1 MRRIASILAIAL
13 ATAVGL
19 LAAAPPY
26 ASADEGYRQTAAT
39 VYRLDPANGRLRV
52 TVTLKV
58 TNRTPDS
65 REPYAC
71 IEYTEGW
78 FPIPYPS
85 TCYNVTR
92 YYLTTTSALVEN
104 EATSLKAVSGGKRLE
119 VSKGTPGAAYR
130 AVTVTF
136 PRLYFGESRT
146 VKLTYTVKGGKP
158 RSPTATRTMRAFASF
173 CAVANGTDSSTVTI
187 RLPKGFSVDTSGEK
201 LKAKVV
207 GKERVLSSGKI
218 TNPEGWFA
226 CFTGTNRAGYKTD
239 TLAAHDGREINLRS
253 WPEDPAWAKGVR
265 ADIVSSLP
273 LLERLTGTGMDGE
286 AELSVQEAATGA
298 EYAGFYDARTGTI
311 TVGEDYGQ
319 PALVEHELAHVWFN
333 RTAFKDTWLSEG
345 LAEWAGRAVSDEAGA
360 CTRPEAAAASVQLT
374 EWRYLAPRASQEE
387 RDAVAAQYAAAC
399 WVVTAVAS
407 AAGDEG
413 MTAAVS
419 ALLER
424 RDPYAADPKADR
436 ATRVATWKDWLDA
449 VDELALAPAG
459 ADGTLASN
467 LLVEYG
473 VAGNQ
478 ALLEERAAVREAYRE
493 LTATAGGWVVPVAV
507 RVPLAAW
514 HFRDARA
521 AVEAARRTWE
531 LTGETDATL
540 AGVDARHGPAAEAWA
555 RATTL
560 AELEAAA
567 DLADRQLRAAR
578 DVADAHAMLG
588 SPLDVA
594 QQVGLFGTRVPSVDA
609 AIPAVRA
616 GDGDAVAR
624 ITADIRGTVDGLR
637 AAGQQRMV
645 AGGSAALVLLAVL
658 AVLLVRRAR
667 QASLRRAEAHALAA
681 TVAVAE
687 AHQRPVPFGGPGPE
701 LRASHP
707 ADDSTTQVW
716 IVPIVPSHADADL
729 GSLVRKPP
737 SPLPG
742 PPAAPGPPPGPPPGP
757 RPGSSPSPRP

>member
-1 MRRIASILAIAL
+1 MTLASGCTAVHHVPDMRRFVATLAIAL
-13 ATAVGL
+13 ATALGL

-26 ASADEGYRQTAAT
+26 AAADEGYRQTATT
-39 VYRLDPANGRLRV
+39 VYRLDPANGRLQV

-92 YYLTTTSALVEN
+92 YYLTTASALVEN
-104 EATSLKAVSGGKRLE
+104 EAKSIKAVSGGKRLA
-119 VSKGTPGAAYR
+119 VTKGTPGAAYR
-130 AVTVTF
+130 VVTMTF
-136 PRLYFGESRT
+136 PKLYFGESRT
-146 VKLTYTVKGGKP
+146 VKLTYAVKGGKP

-173 CAVANGTDSSTVTI
+173 CAIANGTDSSTVTV
-187 RLPKGFSVDTSGEK
+187 RLPKGFNVTASGEK

-207 GKERVLSSGKI
+207 GKERVLSSGRI

-239 TLAAHDGREINLRS
+239 TLAAHDGREISLRS
-253 WPEDPAWAKGVR
+253 WPEDPAWATGVR

-273 LLERLTGTGMDGE
+273 LLERLTGTGLDGE
-286 AELSVQEAATGA
+286 AKLSVQEAATGA
-298 EYAGFYDARTGTI
+298 EYAGFYDAKTGTV

-333 RTAFKDTWLSEG
+333 GTSFKETWLSEG
-345 LAEWAGRAVSDEAGA
+345 LAEWAGRSVSGESGG
-360 CTRPEAAAASVQLT
+360 CTRPDAAAGTVRLAD
-374 EWRYLAPRASQEE
+374 WRYLAPRASPEE

-399 WVVTAVAS
+399 WVVTAVAN
-407 AAGDEG
+407 AAGDQG

-459 ADGTLASN
+459 ADETLASN

-473 VAGNQ
+473 VAGDR
-478 ALLEERAAVREAYRE
+478 ALFDERAAARQAYHG
-493 LTATAGGWVVPVAV
+493 LAAATEGWVVPAAV
-507 RVPLAAW
+507 RAPLAAW
-514 HFRDARA
+514 HFRDAQA
-521 AVEAARRTWE
+521 AVEAASRTWE
-531 LTGETDATL
+531 LTGETDALL

-555 RATTL
+555 RATSL
-560 AELEAAA
+560 ADLDAAA
-567 DLADRQLRAAR
+567 DLAGRQLSAAR
-578 DVADAHAMLG
+578 DVADAQAMLD

-594 QQVGLFGTRVPSVDA
+594 QQVGLFGTQVPSADA

-616 GDGDAVAR
+616 GDGDTVAG
-624 ITADIRGTVDGLR
+624 ITADIRATVAGLR
-637 AAGQQRMV
+637 ATGQQRMV

-658 AVLLVRRAR
+658 AVVLVRRAR
-667 QASLRRAEAHALAA
+667 QASLRRAEARASAA

-687 AHQRPVPFGGPGPE
+687 AHQRPVPFIGPE
-701 LRASHP
+701 PGHAAPHP

-716 IVPIVPSHADADL
+716 IVPIVPSDIDADL
-729 GSLVRKPP
+729 GSLVHKPP
-737 SPLPG
+737 S
-742 PPAAPGPPPGPPPGP
+742 PPPGPPPS
-757 RPGSSPSPRP
+757 PGR

>member
-1 MRRIASILAIAL
+1 LASSHAAVHHVADMRRFISTLAIAL
-13 ATAVGL
+13 ATALGL
-19 LAAAPPY
+19 LAAAPPSV
-26 ASADEGYRQTAAT
+26 SADEGYRQTAAT

-65 REPYAC
+65 REPYSC
-71 IEYTEGW
+71 IEYTDGW

-85 TCYNVTR
+85 TCYNTTR

-104 EATSLKAVSGGKRLE
+104 EATAIKAVSGGKRLA
-119 VSKGTPGAAYR
+119 VANGAPGTAYR

-136 PRLYFGESRT
+136 PKLYFGESRT

-158 RSPTATRTMRAFASF
+158 RSSTATRTMRAFASF
-173 CAVANGTDSSTVTI
+173 CAIANGTDSGTVTV
-187 RLPKGFSVDTSGEK
+187 RLPKGFAVTTSGDK

-218 TNPEGWFA
+218 TTPEGWFA
-226 CFTGTNRAGYKTD
+226 CFSGTNRAGYKTD
-239 TLAAHDGREINLRS
+239 TLAAHDGREISLRS

-273 LLERLTGTGMDGE
+273 LLERLTGTGMDRE
-286 AELSVQEAATGA
+286 AKLSVQEAATGA
-298 EYAGFYDARTGTI
+298 EYAGFYDAKTGTI

-333 RTAFKDTWLSEG
+333 RTSFKETWLSEG
-345 LAEWAGRAVSDEAGA
+345 LAEWAGRAVSGESGG
-360 CTRPEAAAASVQLT
+360 CTRPDATAGSVRLT

-399 WVVTAVAS
+399 WVVTAVAT

-459 ADGTLASN
+459 ADETLASN

-473 VAGNQ
+473 VAGDQ
-478 ALLEERAAVREAYRE
+478 ALFDERAAVRQAYRD
-493 LTATAGGWVVPVAV
+493 LLAAAHGWVVPAAV
-507 RVPLAAW
+507 RAPLAAW

-521 AVEAARRTWE
+521 AVEAASRTWE
-531 LTGETDATL
+531 LTGETDAAL
-540 AGVDARHGPAAEAWA
+540 PGVDARHGPAAEAWA

-560 AELEAAA
+560 AELDAAA
-567 DLADRQLRAAR
+567 DLADRQLNAAR
-578 DVADAHAMLG
+578 DVAEAQAMLD
-588 SPLDVA
+588 SPLDIA
-594 QQVGLFGTRVPSVDA
+594 QQVGLFGTQVPSVDT

-616 GDGDAVAR
+616 GDGDTVAR
-624 ITADIRGTVDGLR
+624 ITADTRATVAGLR
-637 AAGQQRMV
+637 ATGQQRMV
-645 AGGSAALVLLAVL
+645 AGGTAALVLLAIL

-667 QASLRRAEAHALAA
+667 QASLRRAEARASAA

-687 AHQRPVPFGGPGPE
+687 AHQRPLPFAGPGPE
-701 LRASHP
+701 LRSTHP
-707 ADDSTTQVW
+707 VDDSTTQVW
-716 IVPIVPSHADADL
+716 IVPIVPSEADADL
-729 GSLVRKPP
+729 GSLVHKPP
-737 SPLPG
+737 I
-742 PPAAPGPPPGPPPGP
+742 PPPGPPPS
-757 RPGSSPSPRP
+757 PGR

>member
-1 MRRIASILAIAL
+1 MHHVPDMRRIVSTFAIAL

-19 LAAAPPY
+19 LAAVPPY

-39 VYRLDPANGRLRV
+39 VYRLDPANGRLQV
-52 TVTLKV
+52 TVTIKV
-58 TNRTPDS
+58 TNRTPDA
-65 REPYAC
+65 REPYSC

-119 VSKGTPGAAYR
+119 VAKGTPGAAYR

-136 PRLYFGESRT
+136 PKLYFGESRT

-158 RSPTATRTMRAFASF
+158 RSSTATRTMRAFASF
-173 CAVANGTDSSTVTI
+173 CAVANGTDSSTVTV

-273 LLERLTGTGMDGE
+273 LLERLTGTGMDSE
-286 AELSVQEAATGA
+286 AQLSVQEAATGS
-298 EYAGFYDARTGTI
+298 EYAGFYDAKTGTI

-333 RTAFKDTWLSEG
+333 RTTFKETWLSEG

-360 CTRPEAAAASVQLT
+360 CTRPETTVGGVQLA

-459 ADGTLASN
+459 ADETLASN

-473 VAGNQ
+473 VAGNRT
-478 ALLEERAAVREAYRE
+478 LLDERAAVRLAYRE
-493 LTATAGGWVVPVAV
+493 LTATADGWVVPVAV
-507 RVPLAAW
+507 RAPLAAW

-521 AVEAARRTWE
+521 AVEAAGRTWE
-531 LTGETDATL
+531 LTGETDAVL
-540 AGVDARHGPAAEAWA
+540 AGVDARRGPAAEAWA

-560 AELEAAA
+560 AELDAAA
-567 DLADRQLRAAR
+567 DLADRQLSAAR
-578 DVADAHAMLG
+578 DVADAQAMLD
-588 SPLDVA
+588 SPLDIA
-594 QQVGLFGTRVPSVDA
+594 QQVGLFGTQVPSVEV

-616 GDGDAVAR
+616 GDGDTVAR
-624 ITADIRGTVDGLR
+624 ITADIRSTVAGLR

-667 QASLRRAEAHALAA
+667 QASLRRAEARASAA
-681 TVAVAE
+681 IVAVAE
-687 AHQRPVPFGGPGPE
+687 AHQRPVPFDAGPE
-701 LRASHP
+701 HRAAHP
-707 ADDSTTQVW
+707 VDDSTTQVW
-716 IVPIVPSHADADL
+716 IVPIVPSDTDADL

-737 SPLPG
+737 SPP
-742 PPAAPGPPPGPPPGP
+742 PGPPPGPPPS
-757 RPGSSPSPRP
+757 PGR

>member
-1 MRRIASILAIAL
+1 MRRFVSTLAIAL
-13 ATAVGL
+13 ATALGL

-26 ASADEGYRQTAAT
+26 AAADEGYRQTATT
-39 VYRLDPANGRLRV
+39 VYRLDPANGRLQV

-65 REPYAC
+65 REPYSC

-104 EATSLKAVSGGKRLE
+104 EAKAVKAVSGAKRLAVAE
-119 VSKGTPGAAYR
+119 GAPGAAYR
-130 AVTVTF
+130 AVTMAF
-136 PRLYFGESRT
+136 PKLYFGESRT
-146 VKLTYTVKGGKP
+146 IKLTYTVKGGKP
-158 RSPTATRTMRAFASF
+158 RSSTATRTMKAFASF
-173 CAVANGTDSSTVTI
+173 CAIANGTDSSTVTVRI
-187 RLPKGFSVDTSGEK
+187 PKGFAVTASGEK
-201 LKAKVV
+201 LTTKVV
-207 GKERVLSSGKI
+207 GKERVLASGKI

-239 TLAAHDGREINLRS
+239 TLAAHDGREISLRS
-253 WPEDPAWAKGVR
+253 WPEDPAWASGVR

-273 LLERLTGTGMDGE
+273 LLERLTGTGLDGE
-286 AELSVQEAATGA
+286 AKLSVQEAATGA
-298 EYAGFYDARTGTI
+298 EYAGFYDAKTGTV

-333 RTAFKDTWLSEG
+333 RTSLQETWLSEG
-345 LAEWAGRAVSDEAGA
+345 LAEWAGRAVSGESGA
-360 CTRPEAAAASVQLT
+360 CDRPGAAAGTVRLAD
-374 EWRYLAPRASQEE
+374 WRYLAPRASQEE

-399 WVVTAVAS
+399 WVVTAVAN

-424 RDPYAADPKADR
+424 RDPYAADPKAAR
-436 ATRVATWKDWLDA
+436 ATRIATWKDWLDA

-459 ADGTLASN
+459 ADDALASG

-473 VAGNQ
+473 VASDQ
-478 ALLEERAAVREAYRE
+478 ALLDERAKARQAYHE
-493 LTATAGGWVVPVAV
+493 LLATADGWVVPVAV
-507 RVPLAAW
+507 RAPLAAW
-514 HFRDARA
+514 HFRDAQT

-531 LTGETDATL
+531 LTGETDAVL
-540 AGVDARHGPAAEAWA
+540 AGVDARHGPAADAWA

-560 AELEAAA
+560 AELDAAA
-567 DLADRQLRAAR
+567 DLAGRQLSAAR
-578 DVADAHAMLG
+578 DVADAQAMLD
-588 SPLDVA
+588 SPLDIA
-594 QQVGLFGTRVPSVDA
+594 QRVGLFGTQVPSVDA
-609 AIPAVRA
+609 AIPAVRT

-624 ITADIRGTVDGLR
+624 ITSDIRATVAGLR
-637 AAGQQRMV
+637 ATGEQRMV

-667 QASLRRAEAHALAA
+667 QASLRRAEARALAA

-687 AHQRPVPFGGPGPE
+687 AHQRPVPFDGSDPGQ
-701 LRASHP
+701 RAPHP

-716 IVPIVPSHADADL
+716 LGPIVPSDIDADL
-729 GSLVRKPP
+729 GSLVHRPP
-737 SPLPG
+737 S
-742 PPAAPGPPPGPPPGP
+742 PPPGPPPS
-757 RPGSSPSPRP
+757 PGR

>member
-1 MRRIASILAIAL
+1 MRRLVSTLALAL
-13 ATAVGL
+13 ATALGL

-39 VYRLDPANGRLRV
+39 VYRLDPANGRLQV

-58 TNRTPDS
+58 TNRTPDA
-65 REPYAC
+65 REPYSC

-104 EATSLKAVSGGKRLE
+104 EAKAIKAVSGGKRLA
-119 VSKGTPGAAYR
+119 VAKGAPGAAYR

-136 PRLYFGESRT
+136 PKLYFGESRT

-173 CAVANGTDSSTVTI
+173 CAIANGTDSSTVTV
-187 RLPKGFSVDTSGEK
+187 RLPKGFSVDTQRREAQGE
-201 LKAKVV
+201 
-207 GKERVLSSGKI
+207 
-218 TNPEGWFA
+218 
-226 CFTGTNRAGYKTD
+226 
-239 TLAAHDGREINLRS
+239 GRGQGAR
-253 WPEDPAWAKGVR
+253 P
-265 ADIVSSLP
+265 
-273 LLERLTGTGMDGE
+273 LERKDHEPRGLVRLLHRHQPGRLQDGHARRARRPRDQPALVARGSRLGEGRARGHRVEPAAPRAADRDGMDSE
-286 AELSVQEAATGA
+286 AKLSVQEAATGA
-298 EYAGFYDARTGTI
+298 EYAGFYDAKTGTI

-333 RTAFKDTWLSEG
+333 RTSFKETWLSEG
-345 LAEWAGRAVSDEAGA
+345 LAEWAGRAVSGESGA
-360 CTRPEAAAASVQLT
+360 CTRPEAAAGSVRLT

-436 ATRVATWKDWLDA
+436 ATRVATWRDWLDA

-459 ADGTLASN
+459 ADATLASN

-478 ALLEERAAVREAYRE
+478 DLFDERAAVRQAYHE
-493 LTATAGGWVVPVAV
+493 LVATADGWAVPVAV
-507 RVPLAAW
+507 RAPLAAW

-531 LTGETDATL
+531 LTGETDAVL
-540 AGVDARHGPAAEAWA
+540 AGIDARHGPAAEAWA
-555 RATTL
+555 RATTRRRPGRGCGPRRPP
-560 AELEAAA
+560 AE
-567 DLADRQLRAAR
+567 RRTGR
-578 DVADAHAMLG
+578 RG
-588 SPLDVA
+588 
-594 QQVGLFGTRVPSVDA
+594 
-609 AIPAVRA
+609 RA
-616 GDGDAVAR
+616 GDAGLAAR
-624 ITADIRGTVDGLR
+624 HRP
-637 AAGQQRMV
+637 
-645 AGGSAALVLLAVL
+645 AGGP
-658 AVLLVRRAR
+658 VRDAG
-667 QASLRRAEAHALAA
+667 S
-681 TVAVAE
+681 
-687 AHQRPVPFGGPGPE
+687 QRGRGHPGGPG
-701 LRASHP
+701 R
-707 ADDSTTQVW
+707 
-716 IVPIVPSHADADL
+716 
-729 GSLVRKPP
+729 
-737 SPLPG
+737 
-742 PPAAPGPPPGPPPGP
+742 
-757 RPGSSPSPRP
+757 